1 MYGLWCRFTYKE
13 RGDAENAG
21 VENAGTAASMES
33 QWFSYKPCLPS
44 LWPIV
49 RLLSLPR
56 LCGFLF
62 RSTFFQSG
70 GWRNLSF
77 KWIKSCVQRDLEKW
91 TVIGPSYGGFPVLFC
106 LVNQKVSCVE
116 KVHDL
121 QPTSRPPK
129 SLPSSNKQSP
139 RRCVQCSEVTCLYLD
154 VGSTTA
160 ESPLSNVGLYVK
172 WVPTDAPK
180 DVEKVQAVVRCF
192 MSLPPACWKHFTRF
206 CLQSSGPY

>member
-1 MYGLWCRFTYKE
+1 
-13 RGDAENAG
+13 
-21 VENAGTAASMES
+21 
-33 QWFSYKPCLPS
+33 
-44 LWPIV
+44 
-49 RLLSLPR
+49 
-56 LCGFLF
+56 
-62 RSTFFQSG
+62 
-70 GWRNLSF
+70 
-77 KWIKSCVQRDLEKW
+77 
-91 TVIGPSYGGFPVLFC
+91 
-106 LVNQKVSCVE
+106 
-116 KVHDL
+116 VHNL

-160 ESPLSNVGLYVK
+160 EPLSNVGLYVK

-206 CLQSSGPY
+206 CSHQDHIKCRLSFENCVFHPCSLLPFSTSAFSVNPERYR